1 MLEQF
6 EHELVAFTKWLSGI
20 DNQQHQVALFQGA
33 VYFPHHATAQ
43 RGVRLVHS
51 RSVDEHNLS
60 WGPPVT
66 SFYIYKTL
74 NAMPRGLGLVR
85 DNGHLLAYERVEKR
99 GLSRIGSADDGDES
113 GTECHKGLRRSRDRM
128 RCGCIRE
135 EPFSLYLR
143 DYLSGPRQQCSDSP
157 INPESQV
164 HGRYNGSLGTL
175 RCHKVACKGETSRGD
190 LLSSRCLR
198 ELSHRRTWQKRK
210 TVWPILFV

>member
-6 EHELVAFTKWLSGI
+6 EHELVAFTKWLGGI

-74 NAMPRGLGLVR
+74 NAMTRGLRLVR

-113 GTECHKGLRRSRDRM
+113 GTKCHMQSSNWPSRDGLRCRRICD
-128 RCGCIRE
+128 

-143 DYLSGPRQQCSDSP
+143 ERPVGLGNSCSG
-157 INPESQV
+157 
-164 HGRYNGSLGTL
+164 
-175 RCHKVACKGETSRGD
+175 
-190 LLSSRCLR
+190 
-198 ELSHRRTWQKRK
+198 
-210 TVWPILFV
+210 